1 MKQIESL
8 VMERRKKARFQMNRE
23 LRYKVVEDGLTV
35 ASGTGT
41 TLDVGSGGVAFL
53 IEQELPTGACVEL
66 SISWP
71 VLLHNT
77 CAIRLIVV
85 GRVVRSTSCVSAC
98 KVDKYE
104 FRTQARAVRPI
115 VPLQT
120 SVMLQRMAANVRK
133 DNLKIINA

>member
-1 MKQIESL
+1 MKPIDSL

-23 LRYKVVEDGLTV
+23 LRYKVVENGLIV
-35 ASGTGT
+35 QSGMGT

-53 IEQELPTGACVEL
+53 IEHELQTGACVEL

-71 VLLHNT
+71 VLLHDT
-77 CAIRLIVV
+77 CPIRLIVI

-98 KVDKYE
+98 RVDRYE

-115 VPLQT
+115 VPMQT
-120 SVMLQRMAANVRK
+120 NVMLQRMAANVRK
-133 DNLKIINA
+133 DSLKIINA